1 MPLNGAPNAGSR
13 KPSDTEKVNRT
24 LLLKQQM
31 EENRMRL
38 LQRDKEMSD
47 SKRSLEQLFT
57 QLDRSFSGTSIN
69 TLAKNEPIHE
79 DAKDTKIS
87 QLEASVSSLRAK
99 SETWR

>member
-1 MPLNGAPNAGSR
+1 
-13 KPSDTEKVNRT
+13 
-24 LLLKQQM
+24 
-31 EENRMRL
+31 
-38 LQRDKEMSD
+38 MSD

-87 QLEASVSSLRAK
+87 QLEASVSLLK
-99 SETWR
+99 SEKRDLEMKLLSLETIQGSFTFFY

>member
-1 MPLNGAPNAGSR
+1 
-13 KPSDTEKVNRT
+13 
-24 LLLKQQM
+24 
-31 EENRMRL
+31 MRL

-87 QLEASVSSLRAK
+87 QLEASVSLLK
-99 SETWR
+99 SEKRDLEMKLLSLETIQGSFTFFY

>member
-1 MPLNGAPNAGSR
+1 
-13 KPSDTEKVNRT
+13 
-24 LLLKQQM
+24 
-31 EENRMRL
+31 MRL

-87 QLEASVSSLRAK
+87 QLEASVSSLK
-99 SETWR
+99 SEKRDLEMKLLSLETIQGSFTFFY

>member
-1 MPLNGAPNAGSR
+1 
-13 KPSDTEKVNRT
+13 
-24 LLLKQQM
+24 
-31 EENRMRL
+31 
-38 LQRDKEMSD
+38 MSD

-87 QLEASVSSLRAK
+87 QLEASVSSLK
-99 SETWR
+99 SEKRDLEMKLLSLETIQGSFTFFY